1 MKKVHLTKV
10 TQKNK
15 EFFVMVLDPRIMIEL
30 LERVKPGTSQEAQR
44 PWVVPKVKEISR
56 YVAGKIKI
64 SDDYK
69 AMGLIP
75 NAPILSIT
83 KKLKIEKETVSF
95 LEKGSTVKRDNYF
108 IMIPEEFEYEKYLD
122 SFVTIDGQHRI
133 RGFDKE
139 YRDPLF
145 ENSIEYEM
153 VFCIF
158 EELTKNE
165 RRELFWVTNAKQDKV
180 TSNLLR
186 LIKNYLGLLGT
197 SELVFDVCN
206 LLNDEDI
213 SPLKGRIM
221 IGSEK
226 VTKGYK
232 EAQLSKVL
240 EKSQVFS
247 TLNSL
252 TKGDSELICKVY
264 SSYLK
269 SWENVY
275 KVSFESPD
283 NTPLTKISGIRY
295 ITFIMP
301 SVIRILQSKKLQ
313 FTTKSFQEIIK
324 HLDEVVGTNVFEDD
338 NVSLA
343 FRGEGATVKMAKDHG
358 TSLEAYHSTLGSD
371 YNPLEGI

>member
-1 MKKVHLTKV
+1 MKKVNLTKV

-15 EFFVMVLDPRIMIEL
+15 SFFVLVLDPRIMVEL
-30 LERVKPGTSQEAQR
+30 LEKVKAGTSQEAQR
-44 PWVVPKVKEISR
+44 PWVVSKVKEISR
-56 YVAGKIKI
+56 YVSGNINI

-83 KKLKIEKETVSF
+83 RKLKIEREII
-95 LEKGSTVKRDNYF
+95 TVKEDGRAIEKENYF
-108 IMIPEEFEYEKYLD
+108 IMIPEESEYEDYLG

-139 YRDPLF
+139 YRDPNF
-145 ENSIEYEM
+145 KNSTKYDM
-153 VFCIF
+153 VFCVF
-158 EELTKNE
+158 EELTENE

-186 LIKNYLGLLGT
+186 LIKNHLGLLGT
-197 SELVFDVCN
+197 SELVFNVCT
-206 LLNDEDI
+206 LLNNEEF

-226 VTKGYK
+226 ITKGYK
-232 EAQLSKVL
+232 ESQLSKIL
-240 EKSQVFS
+240 EKSHVFS
-247 TLNSL
+247 ILDTI
-252 TKGDSELICKVY
+252 TKSDSGLICKVY

-269 SWENVY
+269 SWENVH
-275 KVSFESPD
+275 KVSFEFPNN
-283 NTPLTKISGIRY
+283 NTLTKISGIRY

-313 FTTKSFQEIIK
+313 FSTENFEEVIK
-324 HLDEVVGTNVFEDD
+324 HLNEAVGTKVFEDD
-338 NVSLA
+338 KIGLA

-358 TSLEAYHSTLGSD
+358 ASLEALHSTLGND